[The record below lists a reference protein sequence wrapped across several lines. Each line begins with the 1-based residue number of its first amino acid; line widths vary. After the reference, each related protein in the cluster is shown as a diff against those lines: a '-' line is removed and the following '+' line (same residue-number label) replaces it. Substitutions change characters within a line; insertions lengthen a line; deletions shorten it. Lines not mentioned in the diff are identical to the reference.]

1 MLTIFQT
8 KVMFLRTKMRNISF
22 FFYLY
27 YLEKII
33 IYIKNKDYY
42 TMAKQEKILVAWDFS
57 PKAQIALEHA
67 LQLAEISNAQVELVH
82 IINDEENYTEACER
96 MDKAV
101 ENTSVEFGIDVS
113 YVVKEGNVFTTLGE
127 YAVEIEA
134 ILVLMG
140 THGMKGMQKLTGSW
154 ALKVI
159 ASSKVPF
166 IVVQGSPRNKH
177 YSNIVFPVD
186 FRKESKLKLQW
197 VSYLAENFKLL
208 VNILVP
214 NTSDSLHA
222 KKIKHNLEFA
232 KKYLG
237 DKDIK
242 FEIHES
248 KAKGSFVKQTLD
260 FAKYIGADLII
271 VVITRNIGLN
281 DYMFGADEQK
291 LIANNQEIPVMCIQ
305 PRLDTKVY
313 SRFF

>member
-1 MLTIFQT
+1 
-8 KVMFLRTKMRNISF
+8 
-22 FFYLY
+22 
-27 YLEKII
+27 
-33 IYIKNKDYY
+33 
-42 TMAKQEKILVAWDFS
+42 MAKQENILVAWDFS

-67 LQLAEISNAQVELVH
+67 LQLSDINKSQVELVH
-82 IINDEENYTEACER
+82 IIDDKGLYESACVG
-96 MDKAV
+96 MDKAIENV
-101 ENTSVEFGIDVS
+101 EIEFGKKVS
-113 YVVKEGNVFTTLGE
+113 YVVKEGDIFNTLGE
-127 YAVEIEA
+127 YAVEA
-134 ILVLMG
+134 NAVLVLMG

-166 IVVQGSPRNKH
+166 IVVQGPPKNDH

-197 VSYLAENFKLL
+197 VAYLAENFKLV
-208 VNILVP
+208 VNVLVP
-214 NTSDSLHA
+214 NISDPLHA
-222 KKIKHNLEFA
+222 KKIKNNLEFA

-237 DKDIK
+237 KKDITY
-242 FEIHES
+242 EIHES

-260 FAKYIGADLII
+260 FSKYISADLVII
-271 VVITRNIGLN
+271 VITKNIGLN

-305 PRLDTKVY
+305 PRTNMKVY

>member
-1 MLTIFQT
+1 MSKEQ
-8 KVMFLRTKMRNISF
+8 
-22 FFYLY
+22 
-27 YLEKII
+27 
-33 IYIKNKDYY
+33 
-42 TMAKQEKILVAWDFS
+42 KILVAWDFS

-67 LQLAEISNAQVELVH
+67 LQLADINNSQVELVH
-82 IINDEENYTEACER
+82 IIENKEEYSESCIR
-96 MDKAV
+96 MDKSV
-101 ENTSVEFGIDVS
+101 ENTEVNLGKSIS

-127 YAVEIEA
+127 YAVEVNA
-134 ILVLMG
+134 VLVLMG

-166 IVVQGSPRNKH
+166 IVVQGPPRNNH

-214 NTSDSLHA
+214 NTSDSIHT
-222 KKIKHNLEFA
+222 KKIKANLEFA

-237 DKDIK
+237 SKDVE

-260 FAKYIGADLII
+260 FSKYIDADLII
-271 VVITRNIGLN
+271 IVITKDIGIN

-291 LIANNQEIPVMCIQ
+291 LIANNEEIPVMCIQ
-305 PRLDTKVY
+305 PRTDMKVY
-313 SRFF
+313 SRHF

>member
-1 MLTIFQT
+1 MT
-8 KVMFLRTKMRNISF
+8 
-22 FFYLY
+22 
-27 YLEKII
+27 
-33 IYIKNKDYY
+33 KNK
-42 TMAKQEKILVAWDFS
+42 KILVAWDFS

-67 LQLAEISNAQVELVH
+67 IQLSEINNNEVELVH
-82 IINDEENYTEACER
+82 IIDDKEAYSDSCVK
-96 MDKAV
+96 MDKTIENV
-101 ENTSVEFGIDVS
+101 EIEINKKLS
-113 YVVKEGNVFTTLGE
+113 YVVKEGNVFSTLGE
-127 YAVEIEA
+127 YAIEVDA

-140 THGMKGMQKLTGSW
+140 THGMRGMQKLTGSW

-166 IVVQGSPRNKH
+166 IVVQGPPRHDH

-214 NTSDSLHA
+214 NTGDSSHA
-222 KKIKHNLEFA
+222 KSIKNNLVFA

-260 FAKYIGADLII
+260 FSKYIDADLII
-271 VVITRNIGLN
+271 IVITKDIGIN

-305 PRLDTKVY
+305 PRTDMKVY
-313 SRFF
+313 SSMF

>member
-1 MLTIFQT
+1 MA
-8 KVMFLRTKMRNISF
+8 
-22 FFYLY
+22 
-27 YLEKII
+27 
-33 IYIKNKDYY
+33 NK
-42 TMAKQEKILVAWDFS
+42 QNILVAWDFS
-57 PKAQIALEHA
+57 PKAQNALEHA
-67 LQLAEISNAQVELVH
+67 LQLSDINKSIVELVH
-82 IINDEENYTEACER
+82 IIDEKTDLESAR
-96 MDKAV
+96 VGMDKAV
-101 ENTSVEFGIDVS
+101 ENVEIKFGKKVIYS
-113 YVVKEGNVFTTLGE
+113 IKEGSVFSTLGE
-127 YAVEIEA
+127 YAVETDA
-134 ILVLMG
+134 LLVLMG

-166 IVVQGSPRNKH
+166 IVVQGPPRNDH

-197 VSYLAENFKLL
+197 VAYLAENFKLL

-214 NTSDSLHA
+214 NTNDSIHT
-222 KKIKHNLEFA
+222 KKIKNNLEFA

-237 DKDIK
+237 NKDIAY
-242 FEIHES
+242 EIHVS

-260 FAKYIGADLII
+260 FSKYISADLII
-271 VVITRNIGLN
+271 IVITKDIGLN

-305 PRLDTKVY
+305 PRTDMKVY

>member
-1 MLTIFQT
+1 
-8 KVMFLRTKMRNISF
+8 
-22 FFYLY
+22 
-27 YLEKII
+27 
-33 IYIKNKDYY
+33 
-42 TMAKQEKILVAWDFS
+42 MAKQKKILVAWDFS

-67 LQLAEISNAQVELVH
+67 LQLSDISNSLVELVH
-82 IINDEENYTEACER
+82 IIEHKEQYSDSCVNMEKTIEN
-96 MDKAV
+96 V
-101 ENTSVEFGIDVS
+101 EVEFGQKIS
-113 YVVKEGNVFTTLGE
+113 YIVKEGSVFTTLGE
-127 YAVEIEA
+127 YAIEVDA

-159 ASSKVPF
+159 SSSKVPF
-166 IVVQGSPRNKH
+166 IVVQGPPRNEH

-197 VSYLAENFKLL
+197 VGYLAENFNLK
-208 VNILVP
+208 VNVLVP
-214 NTSDSLHA
+214 NTGDSIHA
-222 KKIKHNLEFA
+222 KKIQNNLTFA

-237 DKDIK
+237 NKDIE

-248 KAKGSFVKQTLD
+248 RAKGSFVKQTLD
-260 FAKYIGADLII
+260 FSKYIEADLII
-271 VVITRNIGLN
+271 IVITKDIGLN

-305 PRLDTKVY
+305 PRTDLKVY